1 MNSSLTRASKAT
13 HSFFDLSA
21 FPFLSFWL
29 LTSFTITEIY
39 KKSQYLQSK
48 YNTTIDGEFLAKD
61 VPVVK
66 KSTKSQLTSKL
77 TRTRAE

>member
-21 FPFLSFWL
+21 FLSFWS

-77 TRTRAE
+77 TLTRAE